1 MPTLEEQFT
10 EATVRYTHGDYAGA
24 KALLE
29 PLAKSG
35 HAKATTYLAEL
46 HLHGHGVPR
55 DPARAVELLEQAVI
69 WGDATAAW
77 NLGAVYQ
84 SGGFGVPRNP
94 ALGRQFMERAAEMG
108 YPYASGIRKRR
119 PIAAIALMLLL
130 FSGGAVYLWMGVF
143 PPTAPRVPES
153 SLISVEGIPIVE
165 KDRDWGSGQDP
176 SPPAIYFTI

>member
-46 HLHGHGVPR
+46 YLHGHGVPS

-69 WGDATAAW
+69 WGDGTAAW
-77 NLGAVYQ
+77 NLGAIYQ
-84 SGGFGVPRNP
+84 SGGYGVPRNP
-94 ALGRQFMERAAEMG
+94 SLARRFMQRAAEMG
-108 YPYASGIRKRR
+108 YPYAKGNRKRGSL
-119 PIAAIALMLLL
+119 AAIAM
-130 FSGGAVYLWMGVF
+130 
-143 PPTAPRVPES
+143 
-153 SLISVEGIPIVE
+153 
-165 KDRDWGSGQDP
+165 
-176 SPPAIYFTI
+176 